1 MLMLKKKKYNKTQ
14 LPYFEHNMNFPLKS
28 KTVNFNYSLMSTS
41 YIIAEKPN
49 ERSTKKVIIL
59 GTKMTNL
66 HNFGR
71 NKIFLKNPKQKI
83 NPPHVCHHL

>member
-28 KTVNFNYSLMSTS
+28 KTVNFNYSVMSTS
-41 YIIAEKPN
+41 SIIAEKPN
-49 ERSTKKVIIL
+49 EISTKKVIIL

-83 NPPHVCHHL
+83 NPPHVCHHI